1 MLNDFRGAILFR
13 FRCFESINRA
23 KEIFPV
29 SSDTT
34 TARAS
39 VTSVIPN
46 ADRCLSPID
55 LGILVL
61 CETGNMQA
69 AEAIRSSAIIMAPSC
84 KGLFLKN
91 IFSMSLAFTFA
102 LIVSPVFL

>member
-1 MLNDFRGAILFR
+1 MER
-13 FRCFESINRA
+13 FCFDSDVLSQSIDSCA
-23 KEIFPV
+23 
-29 SSDTT
+29 SDTT